1 MDFDKD
7 NNYLFSCM
15 GRWGSNGFEKGGKT
29 KEWILRSITKILSNE
44 AELQNINSLFW
55 KFNINIL
62 NLMEEKTKNEKSHT
76 ILKFRYPKKC
86 SDFVETLIS
95 MQSMI
100 GDVRV

>member
-1 MDFDKD
+1 
-7 NNYLFSCM
+7 
-15 GRWGSNGFEKGGKT
+15 
-29 KEWILRSITKILSNE
+29 
-44 AELQNINSLFW
+44 
-55 KFNINIL
+55 
-62 NLMEEKTKNEKSHT
+62 MEEKTKNEKSHR